1 MWSDFADAI
10 RAQLSNQVVAGA
22 IALGLVGV
30 VAASLRKL
38 PGALWSQVKR
48 AIIVTATLDSR
59 NDLFPAFVTWLNDQ
73 RFGRRSRWT
82 AVRPLRPF
90 PGKQKC
96 PCCSCCQWLL

>member
-1 MWSDFADAI
+1 MWTDLTEAI

-38 PGALWSQVKR
+38 PGALWSQAKR

-73 RFGRRSRWT
+73 HFGRRSRGW
-82 AVRPLRPF
+82 VRRKSADDP
-90 PGKQKC
+90 
-96 PCCSCCQWLL
+96 